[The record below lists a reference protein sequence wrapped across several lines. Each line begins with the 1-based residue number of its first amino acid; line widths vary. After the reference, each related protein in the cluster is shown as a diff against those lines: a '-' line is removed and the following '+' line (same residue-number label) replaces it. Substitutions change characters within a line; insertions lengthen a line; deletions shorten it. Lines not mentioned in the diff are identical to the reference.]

1 MEKTTVPSL
10 PIPQPLNSLGV
21 EVEVTWGF
29 LMILLPVL
37 MTGIQNIEFR
47 KKNDIQLDML
57 VNEFA

>member
-1 MEKTTVPSL
+1 
-10 PIPQPLNSLGV
+10 
-21 EVEVTWGF
+21 
-29 LMILLPVL
+29 MILLPVL